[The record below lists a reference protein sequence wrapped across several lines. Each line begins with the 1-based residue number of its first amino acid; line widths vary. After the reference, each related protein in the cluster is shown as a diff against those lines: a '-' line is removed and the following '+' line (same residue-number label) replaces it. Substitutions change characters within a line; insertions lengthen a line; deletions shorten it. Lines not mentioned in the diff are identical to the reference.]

1 MNLFKSVAL
10 VVAACFLFGGKSS
23 LSTTTNVPIWCNV
36 SSINTSTLIFGSDC
50 MDKRTCIMWLKL
62 GYMNMLHGPFYV
74 FKSIANSWP
83 KSITMRGYLV
93 LSYHGD
99 LLTLYR
105 RLPTAFNWIV
115 LSRLTYCIDCYTAY
129 NFFPSSDMHYLCLS
143 LLSTAV
149 FSFSSSKHL
158 DTLITSRSL
167 YAFVSYRPLIG
178 MFVAVYE
185 IVSVC
190 KHCHWLVDG

>member
-1 MNLFKSVAL
+1 MNFFKSVAL

-23 LSTTTNVPIWCNV
+23 LSTITNVPIWCNV

-62 GYMNMLHGPFYV
+62 GYMNMLHGPFNV

-83 KSITMRGYLV
+83 KSITMRGYLI

-143 LLSTAV
+143 LLST
-149 FSFSSSKHL
+149 
-158 DTLITSRSL
+158 
-167 YAFVSYRPLIG
+167 SYYRQHTYHDI
-178 MFVAVYE
+178 FINVY
-185 IVSVC
+185 
-190 KHCHWLVDG
+190 